1 MSPSNDQIANQNCS
15 LWTARDEDTFL
26 GVPLPRELCRCCMK
40 AGSLLNSFM
49 YVVFFYDIHQHFLRL
64 RRSLVPTSH
73 QSLCSFSP
81 FPSRNR
87 RWQPKV
93 TGDSSTPSGGKSHHQ
108 YSRYLIL
115 WLVDTVTLLFVTLKP
130 IPVPKRQMISLFQA
144 NGITFSGKWHH
155 FFRVAIKIGFPG
167 SGLYLIPTSTPLASM
182 PDRIR
187 YSPKVS
193 ANAKNQLHEKE
204 EIWILANYHLWISLF
219 YTESYLTLWLYHI
232 GYCDCFSS

>member
-1 MSPSNDQIANQNCS
+1 MLSFDVLTPFSTNGKKVNGLVWLRIHFSTNPEHVAINQNQNCS

-49 YVVFFYDIHQHFLRL
+49 YFVFFYNIHQHFLRL

-87 RWQPKV
+87 GWQPKV

-115 WLVDTVTLLFVTLKP
+115 
-130 IPVPKRQMISLFQA
+130 
-144 NGITFSGKWHH
+144 
-155 FFRVAIKIGFPG
+155 
-167 SGLYLIPTSTPLASM
+167 
-182 PDRIR
+182 
-187 YSPKVS
+187 
-193 ANAKNQLHEKE
+193 
-204 EIWILANYHLWISLF
+204 
-219 YTESYLTLWLYHI
+219 
-232 GYCDCFSS
+232 

>member
-1 MSPSNDQIANQNCS
+1 MTKLLTKIARFGRQ
-15 LWTARDEDTFL
+15 E
-26 GVPLPRELCRCCMK
+26 MK
-40 AGSLLNSFM
+40 TLFWGCHCLVSFADAAWRLEACLI
-49 YVVFFYDIHQHFLRL
+49 VSCIFYDIHQDFLRL
-64 RRSLVPTSH
+64 WRSLVPTSH

-87 RWQPKV
+87 GWQPKV

-155 FFRVAIKIGFPG
+155 FFRQM
-167 SGLYLIPTSTPLASM
+167 TSLLQSCHKNWFSWEWTVSNTNLNTP
-182 PDRIR
+182 
-187 YSPKVS
+187 
-193 ANAKNQLHEKE
+193 
-204 EIWILANYHLWISLF
+204 
-219 YTESYLTLWLYHI
+219 
-232 GYCDCFSS
+232 C